1 MSVCCTRVLRT
12 AEGSFQRE
20 RLARELAIDKE
31 GKMSSDLQHDGTKF
45 CRTIFETVRKMS
57 EDGLGVTR
65 QGYSKTESEVLE
77 YLKTIGQ
84 ELALEINTDLAG
96 NVWMCLP
103 GKNRDLPAFVSGS
116 HADSVPQGGNYD
128 GLAGITAALAVAW
141 WMRRINYVPERD
153 FMVLMMR
160 CEESSFF
167 GKAYVGS
174 LALTGHL
181 TMADAALKHRTLNT
195 TLGECISAC
204 GYVAADITAGK
215 PLVDLRK
222 IAAFVELHIEQGPT
236 LDSSETER
244 VGIVTGIRGN
254 VRHKKVTCFG
264 QTAHSGAVDKPYRH
278 DAVMATADLLSRMDK
293 HWDEWLAKGEDLV
306 FTVGVMKTSATAA
319 ISVIPGEVTFTVDMR
334 SLSVDTCE
342 RFHTLLQQEAEAVAK
357 ERGVKFEFDRKIV
370 TDAARVDEAL
380 SDRLQTAAKAA
391 GIPVRRLASGAGHD
405 AAVIGNSGVPVAMI
419 FVANQNG
426 SHNPYEAMKIEDFM
440 KGVAV
445 LWRAVHDYDD

>member
-1 MSVCCTRVLRT
+1 MV
-12 AEGSFQRE
+12 G
-20 RLARELAIDKE
+20 
-31 GKMSSDLQHDGTKF
+31 DLQRDGVKF
-45 CRTIFETVRKMS
+45 CRSIFDTVRKMS
-57 EDGLGVTR
+57 ADGLGVTR
-65 QGYSKTESEVLE
+65 QGYSKTETEVLE

-103 GKNRDLPAFVSGS
+103 GKNRELPAFVAGS

-141 WMRRINYVPERD
+141 WMRRIGYQPERD

-174 LALTGHL
+174 LALTGKL
-181 TMADAALKHRTLNT
+181 TLADTALKHRTLDT

-204 GYVAADITAGK
+204 GFVPADITAGR
-215 PLVDLRK
+215 PLVELDK

-254 VRHKKVTCFG
+254 VRHKKVTCLG
-264 QTAHSGAVDKPYRH
+264 QTAHSGAVDKQYRH
-278 DAVMATADLLSRMDK
+278 DAVMATADLINCMDK

-306 FTVGVMKTSATAA
+306 FTVGVLKTSPTAA
-319 ISVIPGEVTFTVDMR
+319 ISVIPGETTFTVDMR

-342 RFHTLLQQEAEAVAK
+342 RFHALMLQEAEAVAEK
-357 ERGVKFEFDRKIV
+357 RGVKFEFDRKIV
-370 TDAARVDEAL
+370 TDSAKVDAALSERIARAARSAD
-380 SDRLQTAAKAA
+380 
-391 GIPVRRLASGAGHD
+391 IPVRRLASGAGHD

-426 SHNPYEAMKIEDFM
+426 SHNPYESMKIDDFM
-440 KGVAV
+440 KGVSL
-445 LWRAVHDYDD
+445 LWHTVRDYDAK